1 MILTDEYTPWFL
13 VDFDNDIVII
23 GFHNN
28 FFLLLL
34 LNLLFF
40 LTLLSRRILP
50 IPINKHIPTPP
61 PELLHRIPSLL
72 LLPILLNL
80 LLPQPLLLPS
90 QRRLPKPANIQ
101 PTVQKLV
108 DQFILLP
115 SLPSEDAVTAL
126 KVLLVVLE
134 HLLGH

>member
-34 LNLLFF
+34 PLLLLVF

-72 LLPILLNL
+72 PPILLNL

-126 KVLLVVLE
+126 KVLLVVLK